1 MKVFP
6 LSQMLLHVTLVPL
19 VIVPSPLQA
28 DDWPQWRGPE
38 RDAVSRETGLLR
50 QWPSNGPASVWRA
63 SGLGAG
69 YSSVVVAH
77 GLVFVTGERRK
88 EVFCTALDVTN
99 GKPRWICKI
108 GESSRHTLSAPTV
121 DQDRIYALDGDG
133 DLVCLKLSSGEMVWQ
148 KSFLEDLDGRMMSGR
163 GYAESPL
170 IDGDRL
176 VCTPGGVETMMVA
189 LNKMTGEVLW
199 RTSIPDIGP
208 LGVDGHSF
216 PSMVVTE
223 VGGIRQYVQ
232 FVGRGV
238 IGVAADDGRFL
249 WGYNDLSKGIHIPTP
264 VVRDNLVFVANGYNA
279 GSALLRLEPDG
290 EGGIDVHEVYFL
302 RGNRFQNHH
311 GGMVLVGDHI
321 FGGHGSNNG
330 LPTCLELETGR
341 IIWKRRGPG
350 VGSAA
355 VLYADDHLYFRYQNG
370 LVALIEANPES
381 YRLKG
386 TFQLPGTGGDSWAHP
401 VVANGWLYLREQD
414 HLWVYDV
421 TDRGD
426 VSLVRNSNQPASSSP
441 VVQALQRL
449 QISAESL
456 ANQHALY
463 RHLSDHDNAPALL
476 VHLSDEH
483 LQNGAISAEVLA
495 ALQAVPGPFVLD
507 VAGTEF
513 SNSGLEQASQLSH
526 LVGLNL
532 ELCLQISDGGLPSL
546 KSVANLRLLVLTGTA
561 ITDAGLAHLAD
572 VERLVALGLEICE
585 GVTDAGC
592 SQLGTMTALRALIL
606 KKTGFGT
613 MITKEGLQALHS
625 LTGLEV
631 LNLYGNS
638 LSDEDLAHLRP
649 LKSLQEL
656 DLSLLAFT
664 DKGVRHLEPLQQL
677 QTLDMLYST
686 GFGGPRL
693 TDAALKSL
701 QKLPRLESLNLVG
714 ANITDAGLLQLSQ
727 LKRLKRLELVGS
739 AVTPTGAEQF
749 QLVLPACKVRLAR

>member
-6 LSQMLLHVTLVPL
+6 LHRMLLLVALVPL
-19 VIVPSPLQA
+19 VVVHRRAQA
-28 DDWPQWRGPE
+28 DDWPQWRGPG
-38 RDAVSRETGLLR
+38 RNAVSRETGLLR
-50 QWPSNGPASVWRA
+50 QWSSKGPASVWRA
-63 SGLGAG
+63 SGLGTG
-69 YSSVVVAH
+69 YSSVVVAR
-77 GLVFVTGERRK
+77 GLVFVTGQRGE

-133 DLVCLKLSSGEMVWQ
+133 DMVCLKLSSGEIVWQ

-170 IDGDRL
+170 IDGEQL
-176 VCTPGGVETMMVA
+176 VCTPGGAETMMVA
-189 LNKMTGEVLW
+189 LHKMTGEVLW

-238 IGVAADDGRFL
+238 IGVAAADGRFL

-290 EGGIDVHEVYFL
+290 EGGIDVQEVYFL

-321 FGGHGSNNG
+321 FAGHGSNNG

-370 LVALIEANPES
+370 LVALIEANPER

-421 TDRGD
+421 TDHGD
-426 VSLVRNSNQPASSSP
+426 ARQVKNSSQPASSSP
-441 VVQALQRL
+441 LVHALKQL
-449 QISAESL
+449 QIPAAPL

-463 RHLSDHDNAPALL
+463 RYVSDQGNAPAWLI
-476 VHLSDEH
+476 HLSGEH
-483 LQNGAISAEVLA
+483 LQSGAISAEVLT

-507 VAGTEF
+507 VAGTDF
-513 SNSGLEQASQLSH
+513 NNSGLEQASQLPH
-526 LVGLNL
+526 LAGLNL
-532 ELCLQISDGGLPSL
+532 ELCLQISDGGLPALQS
-546 KSVANLRLLVLTGTA
+546 AENLRVLILTGTL
-561 ITDAGLAHLAD
+561 ITDAGLEYLVD
-572 VERLVALGLEICE
+572 LQRLVALGLEICE
-585 GVTDAGC
+585 GVTDTGC

-613 MITKEGLQALHS
+613 MLTKEGLQALRS

-631 LNLYGNS
+631 LSLYGNS
-638 LSDEDLAHLRP
+638 FSDEDLAHLRP
-649 LKSLQEL
+649 LQSLQEL
-656 DLSLLAFT
+656 DLSLLALT
-664 DKGVRHLEPLQQL
+664 DKGVQHLEPLQQL
-677 QTLDMLYST
+677 RKLDLLYST

-693 TDAALKSL
+693 TDASLKSL
-701 QKLPRLESLNLVG
+701 QKLARLESLNLVG
-714 ANITDAGLLQLSQ
+714 ASITDAGLLRLSQ
-727 LKRLKRLELVGS
+727 LKQLRSLELVGS
-739 AVTPTGAEQF
+739 AVTPTGAERF